1 MLNSKKLFILAFFVI
16 FAIASVLRL
25 YRLSDFP
32 VGFHIDEASLG
43 YNAYS
48 LLLTGKDD
56 NGNRLPLYIDIF
68 GDNRPSGY
76 HYLAIIPVKFFG
88 LSEFSTRLPGAFF
101 GIISIFA
108 IYLLSNA
115 VFKNRIV
122 ALLSAFLLAISPWH
136 VVLSRASAET
146 IVSLFFILLGFAL
159 ILISRERK
167 SFNFLLLGSLS
178 LMASFF
184 FYHTPRVFVP
194 LLLVSFAIV
203 SSGLYTNKKYFKKF
217 LLSVF
222 LVGLISFLLVFVVKG
237 GAGRFSQVNIFGHPE
252 TKLVMEEEIREDGVS
267 GFSPYVTR
275 ISHNKVTSYSRTF
288 VSNYLEYFNPNF
300 LFINGGL
307 PIWYKVPNLG
317 LLYIIELPFILI
329 GLFFLLTKRE
339 NFYRLLLLWIIIA
352 PITAA
357 LTTDDV
363 PSIQRAIV
371 LFPILEIAAAFG
383 IYVFL
388 KGQKNFRRYIVF
400 AISVAFIFNL
410 YYFTHQYFVHSK
422 VHRPWYRNNG
432 FSEML
437 ATVKKSYDSYDSVV
451 VTKAMGGAYPL
462 VLFHMQ
468 YDPIKY
474 QQEGSPKDRDYKGF
488 GKFVFVPQDCPS
500 VNRDGRF
507 PKAKKT
513 IFVDR
518 GDCPPFKK
526 EQIFKKSQMIF
537 REDRTSAFRIVY
549 DEIL

>member
-1 MLNSKKLFILAFFVI
+1 MLNSKKLFILAFFII

-76 HYLAIIPVKFFG
+76 HYLAIIPVKLFG
-88 LSEFSTRLPGAFF
+88 LSEFSTRFPGAFF

-115 VFKNRIV
+115 VFNNRRI
-122 ALLSAFLLAISPWH
+122 ALLSAFLLAVSPWH

-146 IVSLFFILLGFAL
+146 IVALFFILLGFAL
-159 ILISRERK
+159 ILISFQKK
-167 SFNFLLLGSLS
+167 SFYYLTLGSLS
-178 LMASFF
+178 LIASFF

-194 LLLVSFAIV
+194 LLLVSFAMV

-237 GAGRFSQVNIFGHPE
+237 GAGRFNQVNIFGHPE
-252 TKLVMEEEIREDGVS
+252 TKLVMEEEIREDGIS
-267 GFSPYVTR
+267 NLSPFVTR
-275 ISHNKVTSYSRTF
+275 ISHNKIISFSRTF
-288 VSNYLEYFNPNF
+288 VSNYLDYFSGNF
-300 LFINGGL
+300 LFTNGGL
-307 PIWYKVPNLG
+307 PIWYKIPNLG
-317 LLYIIELPFILI
+317 LLYIIELPFVLI
-329 GLFFLLTKRE
+329 GLFFLLIKKD
-339 NFYRLLLLWIIIA
+339 NFYRLLLLWIVIA
-352 PITAA
+352 PVTAA
-357 LTTDDV
+357 LTVDDA
-363 PSIQRAIV
+363 PNIQRAIV
-371 LFPILEIAAAFG
+371 LFPILEIVAAFG
-383 IYVFL
+383 IYIFL
-388 KGQKNFRRYIVF
+388 KGQKNFQKYLVV
-400 AISVAFIFNL
+400 AIGIIFIFNV

-437 ATVKKSYDSYDSVV
+437 TTVKKSYASYDSVI
-451 VTKAMGGAYPL
+451 VTKAMGGVYPL

-468 YDPIKY
+468 YDPVKY
-474 QQEGSPKDRDYKGF
+474 QKEGSPKDRDYKGF

-500 VNRDGRF
+500 VNRDARF
-507 PKAKKT
+507 PKAKKI

-537 REDRTSAFRIVY
+537 REDGTPAFRIVHA
-549 DEIL
+549 ETL